1 MSGST
6 MSHAKVR
13 DLAYIS
19 LMAALLAVCAW
30 IVIPFAAVPFTMQT
44 FGVFAAVGLLGGRR
58 GTAAVVLYLLLGM
71 VGLPVFS
78 GFSSGLGALMGATGG
93 YLLGFLVSALFYWAV
108 TAKWGTRL
116 PVMLAAMLVGLV
128 LCYAFGTLW
137 FVEVYT
143 AGGKTA
149 TILSTL
155 GICVFPYVIPD
166 LLKIAL
172 ALFVTRR
179 VGGYVKL
186 GENG

>member
-13 DLAYIS
+13 DLAYIA

-30 IVIPFAAVPFTMQT
+30 IVLPFGPVPFTMQT

-58 GTAAVVLYLLLGM
+58 GTMAVVLYLLLGL

-78 GFSSGLGALMGATGG
+78 GFTAGLGALMGATGG
-93 YLLGFLVSALFYWAV
+93 YLLGFLVAALFYWAV
-108 TAKWGTRL
+108 TASFGTRL

-137 FVEVYT
+137 FVGVYT
-143 AGGKTA
+143 AGGKAA
-149 TILSTL
+149 TILGTL
-155 GICVFPYVIPD
+155 AACVFPYLIPD

-172 ALFVTRR
+172 AILVTKR
-179 VGGYVKL
+179 VGGQVR
-186 GENG
+186 GRA